1 MTQYL
6 TESGMGERYD
16 HYRPKIHQAVVQ
28 KMHQHVQDRH
38 FERVVDVACGTGDST
53 ILLLELGQDV
63 MGIDSSDEMLAIA
76 RKRGLCA
83 RRADYTELSKQ
94 GRFDL
99 ISTCMAFHWLD
110 GAQAIAAYRAASNR
124 RGLSGLSIILP
135 SRAILVLMSLLTGFI
150 TSIGSATYHRRV
162 IGFKTLP

>member
-76 RKRGLCA
+76 RKRGLCV

-110 GAQAIAAYRAASNR
+110 GAQAIAAYKAASNR
-124 RGLSGLSIILP
+124 GAIWLIYNFAFAGHTSSDEFIDWLHNEYWKRYLSP
-135 SRAILVLMSLLTGFI
+135 PRNRF
-150 TSIGSATYHRRV
+150 
-162 IGFKTLP
+162 